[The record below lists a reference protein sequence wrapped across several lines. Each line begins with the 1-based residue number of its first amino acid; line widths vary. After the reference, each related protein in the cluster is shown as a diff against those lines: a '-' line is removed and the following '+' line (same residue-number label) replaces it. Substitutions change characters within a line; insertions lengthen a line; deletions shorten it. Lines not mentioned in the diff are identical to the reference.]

1 MVYSEIASN
10 KRKTIFLMAFMLC
23 LIIAIGYVFSL
34 YLNEPGLVPIA
45 VLFSIGMSLFSYYFS
60 DKVVL
65 GISGA
70 KEIKRKDDQEL
81 YRTVENLSIA
91 AGLPTPKIYII
102 EDTAPNAFA
111 TGRDPK
117 HAVVAITTGL
127 RQKLTKQELEG
138 VMAHEL
144 SHIGNYDIRI
154 ATIVVV
160 LVGIITLL
168 ADWMLRISFHG
179 GRRRNNEGGANGII
193 VIIALIL
200 AILSPIAATLM
211 QLAISRKR
219 EYLDASAALLTR
231 YPQGLASALQKIEAD
246 HEPLEVANKAT
257 AHMYIVNPLKEHQD
271 KKDGVS
277 WFAGLF
283 QTHPP
288 IRDRIAKLQN
298 MNFYR
303 WPRPAFLFR

>member
-1 MVYSEIASN
+1 MVYTEIARN
-10 KRKTIFLMAFMLC
+10 KRNTALLMTFIFA
-23 LIIAIGYVFSL
+23 LIIALGYVFSL
-34 YLNEPGLVPIA
+34 YMGEPSIVAIA
-45 VLFSIGMSLFSYYFS
+45 VLISIVMSLVSYFYS
-60 DKVVL
+60 DKIVL

-70 KEIKRKDDQEL
+70 REIKRSDDEEL

-111 TGRDPK
+111 AGRDPK

-144 SHIGNYDIRI
+144 AHIGNYDIRLT
-154 ATIVVV
+154 TIIVV
-160 LVGIITLL
+160 LVGIVTLL
-168 ADWMLRISFHG
+168 ADWMLRMSFHG
-179 GRRRNNEGGANGII
+179 GKSRENNGAGAAIA
-193 VIIALIL
+193 IIAIVL
-200 AILSPIAATLM
+200 ALLSPLAATLI

-219 EYLDASAALLTR
+219 EYLADASAALLTR
-231 YPQGLASALQKIEAD
+231 YPQGLASALQKIDAD

-257 AHMYIVNPLKEHQD
+257 AHLYIANPLKDQ
-271 KKDGVS
+271 KKGSGVS

-288 IRDRIAKLQN
+288 IDERIKRLGG
-298 MNFYR
+298 MSF
-303 WPRPAFLFR
+303 

>member
-10 KRKTIFLMAFMLC
+10 KRKTVFLMAFMLC
-23 LIIAIGYVFSL
+23 LIIALGYAFSAYLGEPSLVYLAVGFSVF
-34 YLNEPGLVPIA
+34 
-45 VLFSIGMSLFSYYFS
+45 MSLFSYYFS

-65 GISGA
+65 AISGA
-70 KEIKRKDDQEL
+70 KEVKRTDDMEL

-91 AGLPTPKIYII
+91 AGLPTPKIYLI
-102 EDTAPNAFA
+102 EDTAMNAFA

-127 RQKLTKQELEG
+127 RSKLSKQELEG

-160 LVGIITLL
+160 LVGVITLL
-168 ADWMLRISFHG
+168 ADWMLRVSFHG
-179 GRRRNNEGGANGII
+179 GRRRDNNGGNAIFAF
-193 VIIALIL
+193 IALVL
-200 AILSPIAATLM
+200 ALLAPLAAALM

-219 EYLDASAALLTR
+219 EYLADASAALLTR
-231 YPQGLASALQKIEAD
+231 YPQGLASALQKLAGD

-257 AHMYIVNPLKEHQD
+257 AHMYIVNPLKEHRE
-271 KKDGVS
+271 KGDGIS

-283 QTHPP
+283 MTHPP
-288 IRDRIAKLQN
+288 IEERIEKLKN
-298 MNFYR
+298 MNF
-303 WPRPAFLFR
+303 

>member
-10 KRKTIFLMAFMLC
+10 KRKTVFLMAFILC
-23 LIIAIGYVFSL
+23 LIIAIGYVASIYFDQPL
-34 YLNEPGLVPIA
+34 LVPAA
-45 VLFSIGMSLFSYYFS
+45 VIFSVGMSLFSYFFA

-70 KEIKRKDDQEL
+70 KEIKRSEDQEL

-91 AGLPTPKIYII
+91 AGLPTPRIFII

-127 RQKLTKQELEG
+127 RSKLSKQELEG

-160 LVGIITLL
+160 LVGVITLL
-168 ADWMLRISFHG
+168 ADWMLRISFYG
-179 GRRRNNEGGANGII
+179 GRGRRDNNSSNAAIA
-193 VIIALIL
+193 IIALVL
-200 AILSPIAATLM
+200 ALLAPIAATLM

-219 EYLDASAALLTR
+219 EYLADASAVLLTR
-231 YPQGLASALQKIEAD
+231 YPQGLAAALEKIAAD

-257 AHMYIVNPLKEHQD
+257 AHMYIVNPLKEHQEKRD
-271 KKDGVS
+271 KVS

-288 IRDRIAKLQN
+288 IQDRIAKLKN
-298 MNFYR
+298 MNI
-303 WPRPAFLFR
+303 

>member
-1 MVYSEIASN
+1 MVYTEIARN
-10 KRKTIFLMAFMLC
+10 KRNTVFLMAFMLS
-23 LIIAIGYVFSL
+23 LIILIGYVFSI
-34 YLNEPGLVPIA
+34 YLDNPGLVPIA
-45 VLFSIGMSLFSYYFS
+45 VAFSVGMSLFSYYFS

-70 KEIKRKDDQEL
+70 KEIKRSDDEEL
-81 YRTVENLSIA
+81 YRIVENLSIT
-91 AGLPTPKIYII
+91 AGLPTPKIYVI

-127 RQKLTKQELEG
+127 RSKLTKQELEG

-144 SHIGNYDIRI
+144 AHIGNYDIRI

-160 LVGIITLL
+160 LVGLITLL
-168 ADWMLRISFHG
+168 ADWMLRMSFHG
-179 GRRRNNEGGANGII
+179 GRRRENDGAGNILGIVAI
-193 VIIALIL
+193 VLAL
-200 AILSPIAATLM
+200 LSPIAATLM
-211 QLAISRKR
+211 QLAISRRR
-219 EYLDASAALLTR
+219 EYLADASAALLTR
-231 YPQGLASALQKIEAD
+231 YPQGLASALQKIAAD

-257 AHMYIVNPLKEHQD
+257 AHMYIVNPLKNHLA

-288 IRDRIAKLQN
+288 IQDRINKLTN
-298 MNFYR
+298 MNF
-303 WPRPAFLFR
+303 

>member
-1 MVYSEIASN
+1 MVYTEIAAN

-34 YLNEPGLVPIA
+34 YFSEPSIVPIA
-45 VLFSIGMSLFSYYFS
+45 VAFSVGMSLFSYYFS
-60 DKVVL
+60 DSVVL

-70 KEIKRKDDQEL
+70 KEIKRSDDQEL

-168 ADWMLRISFHG
+168 ADWMLRMSFHG
-179 GRRRNNEGGANGII
+179 GRKRDSNGGANGVI
-193 VIIALIL
+193 VIIAIAL

-219 EYLDASAALLTR
+219 EYLADASAVLLTR
-231 YPQGLASALQKIEAD
+231 YPQGLASALQKIAAD

-257 AHMYIVNPLKEHQD
+257 AHMYIVNPLKDHQE
-271 KKDGVS
+271 KRDGVS
-277 WFAGLF
+277 WFANLF

-288 IRDRIAKLQN
+288 IQDRIKKLSEL
-298 MNFYR
+298 NF
-303 WPRPAFLFR
+303 

>member
-1 MVYSEIASN
+1 MVYTEIAAN
-10 KRKTIFLMAFMLC
+10 KRKTAYLMAFMLC
-23 LIIAIGYVFSL
+23 LIIGIGYVFAL
-34 YLNEPGLVPIA
+34 YLDEPGLLPIA
-45 VLFSIGMSLFSYYFS
+45 VVFSVGMSVFSYFFS

-70 KEIKRKDDQEL
+70 KELKRSDDQEL
-81 YRTVENLSIA
+81 YRSVENLSIA
-91 AGLPTPKIYII
+91 AGLPTPKIYLI
-102 EDTAPNAFA
+102 EDTAMNAFA

-127 RQKLTKQELEG
+127 RSKLTRQELEG

-160 LVGIITLL
+160 LVGVITLL
-168 ADWMLRISFHG
+168 ADWMLRMSFRG
-179 GRRRNNEGGANGII
+179 GRSREGNGNSN
-193 VIIALIL
+193 AIL
-200 AILSPIAATLM
+200 AVVAIILALLAPLAAMLM

-219 EYLDASAALLTR
+219 EFLADASAALLTR
-231 YPQGLASALQKIEAD
+231 YPQGLSSALQKLAAD

-257 AHMYIVNPLKEHQD
+257 AHMYIINPLKDHQKQGD
-271 KKDGVS
+271 RVS
-277 WFAGLF
+277 WFANLF

-288 IRDRIAKLQN
+288 IQERIDKLGK
-298 MNFYR
+298 MNF
-303 WPRPAFLFR
+303 